1 MSFPL
6 TARRPANHAGL
17 ISLALAALLSGPADL
32 LAASADTYPHKPV
45 RLVVTFPPGG
55 PTDIIARTLAARLQ
69 EDWGQPVVVDNRPGA
84 GGNLGTDL
92 VAKAAPDGHTL
103 VLGSLGPLA
112 IAPHVYSKLAYD
124 ADKELAPI
132 TLVATSW
139 FFMVVNPTVRAT
151 TLKELIAFARA
162 NPGSLAYASSGNATP
177 AHLAGVMFQKLTDTK
192 MVHVPFKGPAPGIAA
207 VLGNEVQLAIETPP
221 LIVPQVKVGKLRAL
235 AAARPNRSPLLPEV
249 PTTAEAGLPAFTVG
263 SWYGFMAPAGTPR
276 PVIDKIHAK
285 VVALVAM
292 PEVRERF
299 QNAGTDPVTN
309 TPEEFTRFIK
319 TERARWQE
327 PSKTSGV
334 TVD

>member
-1 MSFPL
+1 L
-6 TARRPANHAGL
+6 GKVL
-17 ISLALAALLSGPADL
+17 
-32 LAASADTYPHKPV
+32 
-45 RLVVTFPPGG
+45 
-55 PTDIIARTLAARLQ
+55 
-69 EDWGQPVVVDNRPGA
+69 GQPVVVDNRPGA

-177 AHLAGVMFQKLTDTK
+177 APRAGVMFQKLTDTK

-249 PTTAEAGLPAFTVG
+249 PTMQQAGVKDFQFTQ
-263 SWYGFMAPAGTPR
+263 WLALLAPAGTPR
-276 PVIDKIHAK
+276 D
-285 VVALVAM
+285 VVTRVNGALRAALTTKEM
-292 PEVRERF
+292 TEKF
-299 QNAGTDPVTN
+299 NQQGFDAYLT
-309 TPEEFTRFIK
+309 TPEDAGKFIASEVQRFGKVIK
-319 TERARWQE
+319 ARKITAE
-327 PSKTSGV
+327 
-334 TVD
+334 